1 MNENLWYAIMMDN
14 EDDDWGTGCRSLEEA
29 KKRIEE
35 LKASGCEEAYIA
47 VINEITG
54 NPVCIEEIR

>member
-14 EDDDWGTGCRSLEEA
+14 EDDDWGTGYRSLEEA
-29 KKRIEE
+29 EKRIEE

-47 VINEITG
+47 VIDETTG